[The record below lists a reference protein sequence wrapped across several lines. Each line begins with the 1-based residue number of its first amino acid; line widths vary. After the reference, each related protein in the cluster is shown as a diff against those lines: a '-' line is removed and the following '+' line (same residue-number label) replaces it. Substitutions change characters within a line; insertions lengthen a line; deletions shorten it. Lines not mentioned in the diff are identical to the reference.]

1 MNLLEEN
8 NNYNNQ
14 KGNSPKKT
22 VGTLLI
28 LSIVALFIVI
38 MVMAV
43 MSTTNKSNSSNKNYK
58 IVVDGT
64 NINLSTITEGEEI
77 QYVALE
83 DIAQSIGYIY
93 YNGEYKGEATETKE
107 NCYVK
112 NNNDEI
118 IGFSTIEE
126 NIYKTTDDSIS
137 EKQYYKLK
145 NKLINKVITNGNNQ
159 EEKIFISI
167 EDLAK
172 IFHLEI
178 EYANKEMI
186 LNIKTI
192 SNLIAGYKEA
202 VKDDTAIAI
211 DESFENAKLVV
222 QNKLVIVK
230 NGKYGVVDTDFKQII
245 GNKYKSMKYDE
256 YTTDFIVS
264 NDNGNYGV
272 ITDEGAKKID
282 IKYDSL
288 FIINYEPLLYAVT
301 KNQNYGVI
309 DEEGNV
315 VVDIAYDALVCK
327 GDQRNNINSVVI
339 IKNINSNNDDG
350 IVVCKNSKYGIVNLT
365 TGDTI
370 LECVA
375 DKINSRT
382 NEEGKEEYF
391 VKTKNGEE
399 DLKEYIDNANEVTI
413 NLPDT
418 NSIMNVIL

>member
-8 NNYNNQ
+8 SNYNNK
-14 KGNSPKKT
+14 KGTSPKKT

-38 MVMAV
+38 MIMAV

-64 NINLSTITEGEEI
+64 NINISTVPNTEGI
-77 QYVALE
+77 HYVALE

-118 IGFSTIEE
+118 IGFSTTEE

-145 NKLINKVITNGNNQ
+145 NKIITNGNNQ
-159 EEKIFISI
+159 DEKILISV

-172 IFHLEI
+172 IFHVETK
-178 EYANKEMI
+178 YANKELI
-186 LNIKTI
+186 LNVNTTN
-192 SNLIAGYKEA
+192 NLIAGYKEKI
-202 VKDDTAIAI
+202 KDDTTVTI

-230 NGKYGVVDTDFKQII
+230 NGKYGVVDTNFKQII
-245 GNKYKSMKYDE
+245 GNKYKTMKYDE

-264 NDNGNYGV
+264 NENGNYGV
-272 ITDEGAKKID
+272 ITDEGDEKID

-309 DEEGNV
+309 DEEGNIV
-315 VVDIAYDALVCK
+315 VEIAYDALVCK

-339 IKNINSNNDDG
+339 IKNINSNNDNG

-365 TGDTI
+365 TGEII

-391 VKTKNGEE
+391 VITKDGEE
-399 DLKEYIDNANEVTI
+399 DLNEYIDNANEVTI

-418 NSIMNVIL
+418 NSIMNVIY